1 MDITTS
7 KQYKEIINGLVD
19 RANQYKDHLAPQM
32 EAVES
37 AFLSEITG
45 SQREDY
51 YRIRALQEQTA
62 WMREVFAILC
72 GLQSI
77 ANSPAVSGQ
86 SKNIAQRAYQ
96 IYKIECENTTSDN
109 NTQQAETLFN
119 KSLNGLNPNTSNMI
133 YDNVCRLI
141 ETYQQKA
148 FFAGYHAGAN

>member
-1 MDITTS
+1 MDIATS

-72 GLQSI
+72 GLQAI
-77 ANSPAVSGQ
+77 VNSPAVSGQ
-86 SKNIAQRAYQ
+86 SKKIAQRAYQ
-96 IYKIECENTTSDN
+96 IYKIECENMTSDN
-109 NTQQAETLFN
+109 NTQRAETLFN
-119 KSLNGLNPNTSNMI
+119 KSLNVLNPNTSNMI

-141 ETYQQKA
+141 EAYQRKA
-148 FFAGYHAGAN
+148 FLAGYHAGAN